1 MSDSPQSNSATSS
14 INNLLST
21 NSLTVQQIL
30 DCNQNMVSAMISA
43 MEVTTTSLAEHIV
56 LRVNKLSEAVNSL
69 SPATSNNL
77 GKDGQNQRENPEILI
92 IQKLGKLMK
101 S

>member
-1 MSDSPQSNSATSS
+1 MSDFPQSNSATSS

-21 NSLTVQQIL
+21 NSLTIQQIL

-43 MEVTTTSLAEHIV
+43 MEVTTTSLAEHMD

-77 GKDGQNQRENPEILI
+77 GKDGQNQ
-92 IQKLGKLMK
+92 
-101 S
+101 